1 LLISKTQFLKTS
13 KISSFTVAFICD
25 AACKKVPPFLTFYF
39 YMRLTFRFLRNAFS
53 ALKSHRNLLSCGLFL
68 YAEDDYMS
76 QIQVQ
81 DLTFGYD
88 TSYEN
93 IFDHVSF
100 QIDTDWKLG
109 FIGRNGRGK
118 TTFLNLLMGKH
129 EYTGSIISSVTFDYF
144 PFEVKNG
151 GENTLS
157 VIKSIIAPF
166 ALLERRMEELLNQNS
181 EQALQEYSE
190 IQEQY
195 SNCDGYIIDELIE
208 KEISKLNVAAD
219 VLTRPFETLSN
230 GERTKLLLAALFLK
244 KNNFLLIDEPTNHL
258 DMDGRKTVADYL
270 KAKKSFILVSH
281 DRDFLDAVIDHVL
294 SINRSNIEVQRGN
307 FSSWQQNK
315 ERQDAFELAENEKL
329 KKDIQHLKA
338 AAKRTSDWADKVER
352 TKIGFDPAKTE
363 KSITRRPAA
372 GAKSKKMMQRSKNIQ
387 QRQESA
393 IEEKGQLLKNLE
405 QAETLKMN
413 LLTPPKEQLAVIKE
427 LSIIYGEKTIL
438 NNINFTV
445 NQGER
450 VALQGKNGCGKS
462 SILKLLMGE
471 KIQHTGICQISS
483 QIITSYV
490 PQDTSFLHG
499 SLKEF
504 AQTEQIDE
512 SLFKAILRKLDFT
525 RVQFEKDMS
534 EFSGG
539 QKKKVLIAK
548 SLSQP
553 AHLYIWDEPLNFI
566 DVLSRIQI
574 EELILAY
581 CPTLLFVEHD
591 NMFSRHIATKTVVL

>member
-1 LLISKTQFLKTS
+1 
-13 KISSFTVAFICD
+13 
-25 AACKKVPPFLTFYF
+25 
-39 YMRLTFRFLRNAFS
+39 
-53 ALKSHRNLLSCGLFL
+53 
-68 YAEDDYMS
+68 MS

-88 TSYEN
+88 TSSEN

-118 TTFLNLLMGKH
+118 TTFLNLLMGKY
-129 EYTGSIISSVTFDYF
+129 EYTGSILSSVAFDYF

-166 ALLERRMEELLNQNS
+166 TLWERRMEELLNQNS
-181 EQALQEYSE
+181 EQALQEYSD
-190 IQEQY
+190 IQEKY
-195 SNCDGYIIDELIE
+195 SFCDGYCIDELIE
-208 KEISKLNVAAD
+208 KEISKLNVTAD
-219 VLTRPFETLSN
+219 VLTRPFGTLSN

-270 KAKKSFILVSH
+270 KTKKSFILVSH

-315 ERQDAFELAENEKL
+315 ERQDAFQLAENEKL
-329 KKDIQHLKA
+329 KKDIHHLKA

-352 TKIGFDPAKTE
+352 TKIGFDPKKTE
-363 KSITRRPAA
+363 KSITRRPTE

-405 QAETLKMN
+405 QAEALKMN
-413 LLTPPKEQLAVIKE
+413 LLTPTKEQLAVIKD
-427 LSIIYGEKTIL
+427 LSIQYGEKTIL
-438 NNINFTV
+438 SSISFTV

-450 VALQGKNGCGKS
+450 VALQGKKR
-462 SILKLLMGE
+462 LR
-471 KIQHTGICQISS
+471 KIQ
-483 QIITSYV
+483 Y
-490 PQDTSFLHG
+490 
-499 SLKEF
+499 
-504 AQTEQIDE
+504 
-512 SLFKAILRKLDFT
+512 
-525 RVQFEKDMS
+525 S
-534 EFSGG
+534 ETANG
-539 QKKKVLIAK
+539 
-548 SLSQP
+548 
-553 AHLYIWDEPLNFI
+553 
-566 DVLSRIQI
+566 
-574 EELILAY
+574 
-581 CPTLLFVEHD
+581 
-591 NMFSRHIATKTVVL
+591 